1 MNVSLYEKVYH
12 KRWIE
17 SSPEL
22 VFNVAHGTTQ
32 KLQKNSGFAE
42 RTLSTDHSYDCY
54 FTCPLSVNN
63 FKSTYLKFIFIQ
75 LIHLVAS
82 GSK

>member
-1 MNVSLYEKVYH
+1 MRRYTIKDGLSHLLNWFLMSHMVQH
-12 KRWIE
+12 K
-17 SSPEL
+17 
-22 VFNVAHGTTQ
+22 NC
-32 KLQKNSGFAE
+32 KKNSGFAE